1 MSSPS
6 EDVVLVTGFP
16 SFRARKLVEQ
26 LLVDP
31 TVREV
36 HVVVHARLA
45 AHAAQFLA
53 ALGPADA
60 ARLIVHPGDAAAIDL
75 GLSGAER
82 RELAARIT
90 RIHHLAQTTYPGTPR
105 DLALAVNVGGLREV
119 VELAEDTASLQA
131 LVLHSSTAV
140 AGDRRGVVLEEELA
154 QGQGFRSVVEETL
167 AIAERNARAAMG
179 EVPIV
184 VVRPAHLVGDSVT
197 GEIDRL
203 DGPYLLVWLMLSA
216 PEELPLLLPARGD
229 RPLCLVPVDHAMRV
243 ARRLGRDPRARG
255 RTFHVVDP
263 APLSARRVFEAVARA
278 SGRRG
283 PRGFIPGDVSR
294 YLLRAPGLP
303 PGVRTPR
310 NLVDLMTTDVR
321 YDDRG
326 ARELLDGTG
335 ITCPPF
341 ESYVDALVGFV
352 RRQIEERR
360 HAGSEGAEGVEGAGA
375 IQEVEDALS

>member
-1 MSSPS
+1 MSSRS

-26 LLVDP
+26 LLADP
-31 TVREV
+31 AVREV
-36 HVVVHARLA
+36 HVIVHARLA
-45 AHAAQFLA
+45 AQAARFLA
-53 ALGPADA
+53 SLGPEDA
-60 ARLIVHPGDAAAIDL
+60 SRLVVHPGDAAAIDL

-82 RELAARIT
+82 RELAGRIH

-105 DLALAVNVGGLREV
+105 DLAVAVNVGGFREV
-119 VELAEDTASLQA
+119 LELARDVASLDA
-131 LVLHSSTAV
+131 LVVHSSVAV
-140 AGDRRGVVLEEELA
+140 VGDRRGVVLEEELA
-154 QGQGFRSVVEETL
+154 CGQGFRSVVEETL
-167 AIAERNARAAMG
+167 AVAERNARAAMG

-229 RPLCLVPVDHAMRV
+229 RPLCLVPVDHVMRV
-243 ARRLGRDPRARG
+243 ARQLGRDPRALG

-310 NLVDLMTTDVR
+310 SLVDMMTTDVR

-326 ARELLDGTG
+326 ARERLDGTG
-335 ITCPPF
+335 IACPPF
-341 ESYVDALVGFV
+341 ESYVGVLVGFV
-352 RRQIEERR
+352 RRQLEERR
-360 HAGSEGAEGVEGAGA
+360 HAGDEAAEEADRAGGTE
-375 IQEVEDALS
+375 EVEDALA